1 MLRRCSLGASEA
13 DEGPGGVTWGGL
25 MAATADPTVAT
36 GILGVEIAEGG
47 GNGGGATTWIPATD
61 GGTGLESVLIKE
73 FMTMNESA
81 LEPERHRL
89 MSHLVLCRMGAL
101 GTTPT
106 PGETW
111 GTTGR

>member
-25 MAATADPTVAT
+25 MTAAAAADPTVAT

-47 GNGGGATTWIPATD
+47 GSGGGATTWIPATD
-61 GGTGLESVLIKE
+61 GGTGLESVLKE
-73 FMTMNESA
+73 VMNVSA
-81 LEPERHRL
+81 LKPERHCR
-89 MSHLVLCRMGAL
+89 MTNLVLCRMGAL

-106 PGETW
+106 PGET
-111 GTTGR
+111 

>member
-61 GGTGLESVLIKE
+61 GGTGLESVLKD
-73 FMTMNESA
+73 FMTVNESA
-81 LEPERHRL
+81 LNNERHR
-89 MSHLVLCRMGAL
+89 
-101 GTTPT
+101 
-106 PGETW
+106 
-111 GTTGR
+111 

>member
-25 MAATADPTVAT
+25 MTAAAAADPTVAT

-47 GNGGGATTWIPATD
+47 GSGGGATTWIPATD
-61 GGTGLESVLIKE
+61 GGTGLESVLKYFI
-73 FMTMNESA
+73 TVNESD
-81 LEPERHRL
+81 LKPERQRL
-89 MSHLVLCRMGAL
+89 PNLVLCRMGAL

-106 PGETW
+106 PGET
-111 GTTGR
+111 